1 MGFLN
6 QDRARELLERADL
19 DALVAWGGANFHYV
33 SGFQNYFDNPGASIA
48 VLPRSES
55 AAPFLVVANWVE
67 VAARAASWIEEVH
80 AFPLWLEIFEQA
92 ELEGG
97 KQSTEKPLRFDLAS
111 NLDLLA
117 RLLEERG
124 LAAGRIAIERGVI
137 SAAAFEMLAHRL
149 PRASWIDAAPIF
161 FELRSLK
168 RPEEIQ
174 LIRRATEYAEHGLR
188 TLAQL
193 DLVGA
198 DVAALRHLYTKACA
212 EMALERGDSEFHGI
226 RVTASVGGDVS
237 PVVTGGRRAQAGDLI
252 FFDCGAL
259 VDGYGSDTGR
269 TLSLGTPAPRATRVM
284 DALRAG
290 VEAALRMIAPG
301 VPMCEVFHAGQDAV
315 RNAGLDGYSRG
326 HVGHSMGLGAGEMP
340 PFLSPLEKRPLQ
352 ESMVLAI
359 ETPLYVRGLGGFQIE
374 ECVVV
379 TASGYELLTTLPRS
393 VIEVAS
399 A

>member
-1 MGFLN
+1 MEN
-6 QDRARELLERADL
+6 ADA
-19 DALVAWGGANFHYV
+19 DALVAWGGANFHYL

-92 ELEGG
+92 DLDGG
-97 KQSTEKPLRFDLAS
+97 KQSTEKPLRFDVAK

-117 RLLEERG
+117 RLLAERG
-124 LAAGRIAIERGVI
+124 LAGGRIAIERGVI
-137 SAAAFEMLAHRL
+137 SAAAFEMLAARL
-149 PRASWIDAAPIF
+149 PRATWIDATSIF

-174 LIRRATEYAEHGLR
+174 LLRRATEYAEHGLR
-188 TLAQL
+188 TLTQL

-212 EMALERGDSEFHGI
+212 ELALERRDSEFHGV

-237 PVVTGGRRAQAGDLI
+237 PVVTGGRRAQGGDLI

-269 TLSLGTPAPRATRVM
+269 TFSLGPPAPRATRVM

-301 VPMCEVFHAGQDAV
+301 VPMCDVFHAGQDAV

-326 HVGHSMGLGAGEMP
+326 HVGHTMGLGAGEMP
-340 PFLSPLEKRPLQ
+340 PFLSPAEKRPLE
-352 ESMVLAI
+352 ESMVIAI

-379 TASGYELLTTLPRS
+379 TASGYELLTSLPRS

>member
-1 MGFLN
+1 
-6 QDRARELLERADL
+6 
-19 DALVAWGGANFHYV
+19 VAWGGVNFHYL

-67 VAARAASWIEEVH
+67 AAARAASWIEEVH

-97 KQSTEKPLRFDLAS
+97 KHSSEKPLRFDLAS

-198 DVAALRHLYTKACA
+198 DVAALRQLYTKACA
-212 EMALERGDSEFHGI
+212 EMALQRRDSEFHGI

-237 PVVTGGRRAQAGDLI
+237 PVVTGGRRAEAGDLI

-269 TLSLGTPAPRATRVM
+269 TLSLGPPARRVLEVM
-284 DALRAG
+284 EALRAG
-290 VEAALRMIAPG
+290 VEAALQMIAPG
-301 VPMCEVFHAGQDAV
+301 VPMCDVFHAGQEAV
-315 RNAGLDGYSRG
+315 RNAGLEGYSRG

-340 PFLSPLEKRPLQ
+340 PFISPAETRPLQ

-379 TASGYELLTTLPRS
+379 TAEGYELLTTLPRT
-393 VIEVAS
+393 VIEVKGA
-399 A
+399 